1 MSTIKAPPEVVFIL
15 STLTERTEIL
25 DPHGR
30 TLGFYT
36 PQMIADDERLKSLF
50 DVAEA
55 ERILATESGR
65 GRQLQNIWRDLR
77 GEEASK

>member
-1 MSTIKAPPEVVFIL
+1 MSTIKAPPEVVSML
-15 STLTERTEIL
+15 SALTERTEIL

-36 PQMIADDERLKSLF
+36 PQTIADDERLKSLF

-55 ERILATESGR
+55 ERILATESGG
-65 GRQLQNIWRDLR
+65 GRQLDDIWRDLR